1 MEENTIKQK
10 TNKEEFNQILDL
22 LADLI
27 IDSYLAIK
35 KPKKSERLYEAETIN
50 EIEKLLSLHK

>member
-1 MEENTIKQK
+1 MK
-10 TNKEEFNQILDL
+10 TKTPKPEFDQILDL

-35 KPKKSERLYEAETIN
+35 KPGKRNRLYETETIN
-50 EIEKLLSLHK
+50 KIEKLLTLPK

>member
-10 TNKEEFNQILDL
+10 NNKVEFNQILDL

-35 KPKKSERLYEAETIN
+35 KTKKNERLYEAETIN